1 MILLP
6 AVDIREGRAVRLV
19 RGDFARETV
28 YADSPLAAAR
38 AWVEAGAR
46 WLHLVD
52 LDGARAGEPRAL
64 GHLRAIRPELG
75 VPVQW
80 GGGLRSIEH
89 VVAAVDGGAD
99 RVVLGT
105 AALRDPALLQ
115 DALRRWPERV
125 SVAVDARGGRV
136 AVSGWAEE
144 EDVTPEALVARLAEL
159 GVRRVVYTSVDRDG
173 TLAGLDLDEIGRV
186 ARAFGGELLY
196 SGGIA
201 SLDDLRTLRDLH
213 LPGLAGVISGKAL
226 YERRFSVREA
236 QAALDGD

>member
-1 MILLP
+1 VILLP

-64 GHLRAIRPELG
+64 GHLRVIRPELG

-89 VVAAVDGGAD
+89 VVAAVDAGAD

-136 AVSGWAEE
+136 AVSGWTEE
-144 EDVTPEALVARLAEL
+144 EDVAPEALVARLAEL
-159 GVRRVVYTSVDRDG
+159 GARRVVYTSVDRDG

-186 ARAFGGELLY
+186 ARAFGGEVLY
-196 SGGIA
+196 SGGVA
-201 SLDDLRTLRDLH
+201 SLDDLRRLRDLG